1 MGAAVIIAARSTEFV
16 PVKVAALVHV
26 LAWGLWLGSNVW
38 TTFAVGITMFKN
50 MPVRSESCT
59 AARAVR
65 PSIHASQHLPAVFIC
80 MSRLAMM

>member
-26 LAWGLWLGSNVW
+26 LAWGLWLGSNIW

-50 MPVRSESCT
+50 MPVSC
-59 AARAVR
+59 
-65 PSIHASQHLPAVFIC
+65 ILPLL
-80 MSRLAMM
+80 SGL